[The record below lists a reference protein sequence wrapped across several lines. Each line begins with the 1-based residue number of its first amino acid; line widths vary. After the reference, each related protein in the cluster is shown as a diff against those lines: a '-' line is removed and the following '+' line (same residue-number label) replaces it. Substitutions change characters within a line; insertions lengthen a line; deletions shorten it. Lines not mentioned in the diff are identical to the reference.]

1 MMKTLKIDRFDP
13 QYAICTD
20 KEKKLYAIE
29 LSELPKNAKQG
40 DILLIQDDGVIT
52 IRK

>member
-1 MMKTLKIDRFDP
+1 MKTLKIDRFDS

-29 LSELPKNAKQG
+29 LTELPKGAKQG
-40 DILLIQDDGVIT
+40 DLLQIDDQGAVT
-52 IRK
+52 IKK

>member
-1 MMKTLKIDRFDP
+1 MKTLKIDRFDP

-20 KEKKLYAIE
+20 KEKKLYAIA
-29 LSELPKNAKQG
+29 LTELPKGAKQG
-40 DILLIQDDGVIT
+40 DILLIGDDGRIT